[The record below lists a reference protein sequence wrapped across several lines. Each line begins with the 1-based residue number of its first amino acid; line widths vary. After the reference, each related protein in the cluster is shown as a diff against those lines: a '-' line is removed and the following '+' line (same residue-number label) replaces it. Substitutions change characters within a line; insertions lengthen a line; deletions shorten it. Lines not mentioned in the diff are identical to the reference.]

1 MVTALDDVSLALS
14 PGRLLAVLGPSG
26 SGKTTMLSIIA
37 GLLQPSSGEIL
48 LAGEPIHLRGAAE
61 AAAFRRRYVGLVFQD
76 HHLIPYLTALENL
89 LLVPHLAGR
98 VRREHH
104 QRAERLLDEFGLTER
119 MAHKPSDLSG
129 GERQRVAIAR
139 ALMNEPTI
147 MLVDEPTASLD
158 TERGQEVLELLR
170 HHIHSREMTC
180 VMVTHDPRMADQA
193 DQKVRLV
200 DGRVVSGGSEGERV
214 PGHGAVQIEGA
225 TGQDVAHI
233 QGSDRS

>member
-1 MVTALDDVSLALS
+1 MVTALEDVSLALAA
-14 PGRLLAVLGPSG
+14 GRLLAVLGPSG

-48 LAGEPIHLRGAAE
+48 LAGEPIHLRGTRE
-61 AAAFRRRYVGLVFQD
+61 AAAFRRDHVGLVFQD

-98 VRREHH
+98 VRREHR

-119 MAHKPSDLSG
+119 RAHKPSALSG

-139 ALMNEPTI
+139 ALMNDPTI

-158 TERGQEVLELLR
+158 TERGQQVLELLR
-170 HHIHSREMTC
+170 HQIHSREMTC
-180 VMVTHDPRMADQA
+180 VMVTHDARMADQA
-193 DQKVRLV
+193 DQTLELV
-200 DGRVVSGGSEGERV
+200 DGRVVAGGSEGERT
-214 PGHGAVQIEGA
+214 PGHGAPETGGA
-225 TGQDVAHI
+225 TGHDATRI